1 VVLGLFLCVLRQ
13 PSYYLAKVPL
23 NGVSGARDYSG
34 MSIFSHSGRLRRVRA
49 RGLLQLLINVRDLSD
64 ART

>member
-1 VVLGLFLCVLRQ
+1 
-13 PSYYLAKVPL
+13 
-23 NGVSGARDYSG
+23 

-64 ART
+64 ARTWEGSARGRDAPARVR